1 MKHYLSTVVILLLF
15 KASIAQTHEVGDWQK
30 KHPTVIFVQEQDYT
44 TELAEQFNAKN
55 IQVLVYAEEITMKL
69 IDAYTSDLAQQ
80 TNSALIERSDDGSQ
94 IKVWLAENQ
103 GLKIVPRSMFEAQNE
118 EQQLLLTNSDAMILS
133 GEKLTLQDIENYENT
148 H

>member
-1 MKHYLSTVVILLLF
+1 MKHYLSSVVILLLF
-15 KASIAQTHEVGDWQK
+15 NTSIAQTNEVGEWQK

-44 TELAEQFNAKN
+44 PELAEKFSAKN

-69 IDAYTSDLAQQ
+69 IDAYASDLAQQ
-80 TNSALIERSDDGSQ
+80 TNSALIERSDDGNQ
-94 IKVWLAENQ
+94 IKAWLAENQ
-103 GLKIVPRSMFEAQNE
+103 GLKIVPRSLFDEQDEKLQN
-118 EQQLLLTNSDAMILS
+118 LLLDSDALILS